1 MRQSTNFTNRI
12 QNTCSCF
19 IMSCMYKTNIRIAF
33 QCFFNPSKIWSL
45 VYRESQINIWETT
58 NPGEPPKPLAKIASG
73 GELSRIMLAIK
84 TILAHKDTVGTLI
97 FDEIDTGVSGRASQ
111 KIGLKLRAVAK
122 DTQVICVTHSAQI
135 ASLAGAHFL
144 IQKQVKGER
153 TYTHVQPLDFDGRVR
168 ELARIMGGMEIT
180 PALLSTAEEMLR
192 TAREG

>member
-1 MRQSTNFTNRI
+1 M
-12 QNTCSCF
+12 
-19 IMSCMYKTNIRIAF
+19 A
-33 QCFFNPSKIWSL
+33 
-45 VYRESQINIWETT
+45 E
-58 NPGEPPKPLAKIASG
+58 
-73 GELSRIMLAIK
+73 
-84 TILAHKDTVGTLI
+84 
-97 FDEIDTGVSGRASQ
+97 
-111 KIGLKLRAVAK
+111 

-153 TYTHVQPLDFDGRVR
+153 TYTQVQPLDFDGRVR